1 MGNNDQIC
9 QKLLFNHILMDKIM
23 FYIFFL
29 EYCLGLK
36 PLVKMFVFYIFAL
49 MKTRTSDYMYKGV
62 TWSVKFTYLISAE
75 S

>member
-1 MGNNDQIC
+1 
-9 QKLLFNHILMDKIM
+9 MDKIM

-36 PLVKMFVFYIFAL
+36 PLVKMFVFCIFAL

-62 TWSVKFTYLISAE
+62 T
-75 S
+75 